1 MNPPHRAARFLPT
14 LTQVFE
20 PKSPLTP
27 SELPRPANDL
37 QRLIDETLALAENRL
52 RAAAEQIIQ
61 EQLQS
66 LQSALQRELVPTQ
79 HPGEGTFS
87 VPASVASLPTD

>member
-1 MNPPHRAARFLPT
+1 MPT

-20 PKSPLTP
+20 PKTPLTP

-79 HPGEGTFS
+79 HLCEGTFS
-87 VPASVASLPTD
+87 DHAPLPTE